1 MVRALFVGRFQPF
14 HMGHLKALQHIL
26 KENDEVVIIVGS
38 SQISHE
44 KRNPFT
50 TGERIEMIRRALRE
64 AGVEPD
70 RYIIIPVPDV
80 EAHSTWVSQVES
92 YTPRFDVVYT
102 NEPLTARLF
111 KEAGYEVRPIPFFD
125 REVYSATEIRR
136 RILAGEEWSSLVPRS
151 VYEFIKE
158 IGGDERIRD
167 LNKTDKVVRGG
178 GQGLRGAQD

>member
-26 KENDEVVIIVGS
+26 KENDEVIIVVGS
-38 SQISHE
+38 SQLSHE

-50 TGERIEMIRRALRE
+50 TGERIEMIRRALKE
-64 AGVEPD
+64 AGVEAD
-70 RYIIIPVPDV
+70 RYTIVPVPDV

-102 NEPLTARLF
+102 NEPLTSRLF
-111 KEAGYEVRPIPFFD
+111 KEAGYEVRPIPFFRRD
-125 REVYSATEIRR
+125 VYSATEIRR
-136 RILAGEEWSSLVPRS
+136 RILAGEEWSNLVPRA

-158 IGGDERIRD
+158 IRGDERIKD
-167 LNKTDKVVRGG
+167 LNKTDKVESRGSG
-178 GQGLRGAQD
+178 GSGGA